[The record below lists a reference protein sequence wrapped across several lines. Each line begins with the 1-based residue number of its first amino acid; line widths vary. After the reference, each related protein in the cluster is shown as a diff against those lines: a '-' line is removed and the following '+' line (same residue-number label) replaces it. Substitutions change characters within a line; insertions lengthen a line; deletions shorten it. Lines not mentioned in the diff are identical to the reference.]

1 MARKKRGGAHGGHGW
16 FVTFAD
22 LMALL
27 MSFFVMIAAYST
39 QDQKKMQMV
48 AGSMRD
54 AFGVNTESKFA
65 GIIETDGL
73 PAADHVKHLRD
84 IPPEQATDRT
94 TPPRLDKS
102 SEFGLTDTGKP
113 ENFGLAAASLR
124 QALQS
129 LPDFAEVSKNVVI
142 ARTEQGLDVSIVDQ
156 DGRSMFPEGST
167 RPNDRTRRLLEK
179 LGPALRQMPNRIAV
193 TGHTATDRPGRRPA
207 APPWDL
213 SAGRAVSVRE
223 ILAGAGVPDDRFATV
238 AGKADTE
245 PMFPDNPYMPANRR
259 VTVTLLKE
267 APPVPNVKGLP

>member
-1 MARKKRGGAHGGHGW
+1 MARKKRAGAHGGHGW

-27 MSFFVMIAAYST
+27 MSFFVMVAAYST

-54 AFGVNTESKFA
+54 AFGVNKESKFA
-65 GIIETDGL
+65 GIIESEGL
-73 PAADHVKHLRD
+73 PAADHVKYLRD
-84 IPPEQATDRT
+84 VPADQATDRT
-94 TPPRLDKS
+94 TRSRLNKS
-102 SEFGLTDTGKP
+102 SEFGLTDTGEP

-129 LPDFAEVSKNVVI
+129 LPDFAELSKNVVI

-167 RPNDRTRRLLEK
+167 RPNERTRSLLEK

-193 TGHTATDRPGRRPA
+193 TGYTATDRPGRSGRPVRHRRRQGRHRADVPRRPLHAGQPARDGDA
-207 APPWDL
+207 AQGGPPGAEREGASV
-213 SAGRAVSVRE
+213 SAPR
-223 ILAGAGVPDDRFATV
+223 VPD
-238 AGKADTE
+238 GSH
-245 PMFPDNPYMPANRR
+245 
-259 VTVTLLKE
+259 
-267 APPVPNVKGLP
+267 

>member
-1 MARKKRGGAHGGHGW
+1 MARRKRGGAHGGHGW

-27 MSFFVMIAAYST
+27 MSFFVMVAAYST
-39 QDQKKMQMV
+39 QDQKKMQLV

-54 AFGVNTESKFA
+54 AFGVNKDSKFA
-65 GIIETDGL
+65 GIIESEGL
-73 PAADHVKHLRD
+73 PAADHVKFRRD
-84 IPPEQATDRT
+84 IPPDEATDRT

-102 SEFGLTDTGKP
+102 SAFGLADMGEP

-129 LPDFAEVSKNVVI
+129 MPDFAELSKNIVI

-167 RPNDRTRRLLEK
+167 RPNERTRRLLER

-193 TGHTATDRPGRRPA
+193 TGFTATDRPGQRPA
-207 APPWDL
+207 APPWEL
-213 SAGRAVSVRE
+213 SSSRAVSVRE
-223 ILAGAGVPDDRFATV
+223 ILARSGIPDDRFASV
-238 AGKADTE
+238 AGKADTQ
-245 PMFPDNPYMPANRR
+245 PLFPDDPYMPANRR
-259 VTVTLLKE
+259 VTITLLRE
-267 APPVPNVKGLP
+267 APPVSNVKGLP